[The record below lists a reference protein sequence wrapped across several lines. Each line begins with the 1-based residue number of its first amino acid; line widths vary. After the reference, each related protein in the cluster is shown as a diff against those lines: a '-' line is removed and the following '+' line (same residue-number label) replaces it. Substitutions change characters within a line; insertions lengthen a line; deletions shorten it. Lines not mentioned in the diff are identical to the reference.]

1 LSKEGK
7 EKNLFYGWIVVAAC
21 FGVTLTL
28 GEAMWTFGVFFKPLE
43 REFGWNRALV
53 SSGYTAFLIGFGV
66 SAIISGRLADKYSP
80 RPILFVSALL
90 AGIGT
95 SLCSQAHS
103 INQLRIFLLI
113 GGLGGGATWS
123 VPVPTVQRWFNSR
136 PKAGLA
142 LSTVVSGVGV
152 GGLIF
157 APFINH
163 LILRYGWRN
172 TYLVVGIIYFIVIT
186 IAAIV
191 IKPSPQEDGGLLTKK
206 GQDLRDSTDIN
217 LLSASQAA
225 LTTCFVGITF
235 VHCSVV
241 LSFQIM
247 AVHLIPYATDVGISP
262 TVSAGAV
269 GLLGGLSVPG
279 RFFSGLVVERV
290 SWQKLLAGSL
300 FGMGLSLPLLLFLQK
315 AWMLYCFVLF
325 FGICHGCRSSSHVG
339 LLGEFFGM
347 RPLGTLI
354 GITTAMGMLVG
365 AFAPYAA
372 GFIFDVTGS
381 YFVVLTILMGM
392 LLIGGT
398 TASLV
403 KGPVHRMSG
412 K

>member
-1 LSKEGK
+1 
-7 EKNLFYGWIVVAAC
+7 
-21 FGVTLTL
+21 
-28 GEAMWTFGVFFKPLE
+28 MWAFGVFFKPLE
-43 REFGWNRALV
+43 QEFGWNRALV
-53 SSGYTAFLIGFGV
+53 SSGFTAFLIGFGL
-66 SAIISGRLADKYSP
+66 SAIITGRLADKYSP
-80 RPILFVSALL
+80 RPILFLSALL
-90 AGIGT
+90 AGAGT
-95 SLCSQAHS
+95 SLCSQVHS

-157 APFINH
+157 APLINH
-163 LILRYGWRN
+163 LIMRYGWRN
-172 TYLVVGIIYFIVIT
+172 AYLVVGILYFLVIA

-191 IKPSPQEDGGLLTKK
+191 IKPSPQEGGGIVAKK
-206 GQDLRDSTDIN
+206 EQNLRDSSEVAPF
-217 LLSASQAA
+217 SARKVA
-225 LTTCFVGITF
+225 LTPCFTGLTS
-235 VHCSVV
+235 VHCTVV

-247 AVHLIPYATDVGISP
+247 VVHLVPYATDVGISP
-262 TVSAGAV
+262 TVSAGAL
-269 GLLGGLSVPG
+269 GLFGGLSVPG
-279 RFFSGLVVERV
+279 RFLSGLIADRF

-347 RPLGTLI
+347 HPLGTLI
-354 GITTAMGMLVG
+354 GITTAAGMLVS

-372 GFIFDVTGS
+372 GFVFDVTGS
-381 YFVVLTILMGM
+381 YFIVLTILMGM
-392 LLIGGT
+392 LLIGGIIT
-398 TASLV
+398 SLI
-403 KGPVHRMSG
+403 KAPAYRL
-412 K
+412 